1 LRPGAGVALAILLNG
16 ASPVATAAVLI
27 RGGTVFDGTGARGR
41 RADVLVDGDRIVAVG
56 RRLKARKQDRVI
68 AAKGLAVAPGFI
80 DLHNHADRQVFE
92 MPEAVTQVAQGITTV
107 LVGVDG
113 GGAMPVADF
122 LGRLERQPAAVN
134 VATMVGHGA
143 VRAKVMG
150 EDYRRPARPDEV
162 AAMTALV
169 ARGMEDG
176 AFGLSS
182 GLEYDPGFY
191 STTDE
196 LVALAAAAGARGGF
210 YASHVRNEADDVM
223 KSLAEVVEI
232 GRRAR
237 LPVHVS
243 HIKLGTVGV
252 WGRAEEALEILHAA
266 RELDVTADWY
276 PYAFW
281 SSTTYVL
288 MPGGRDWEERAGW
301 AKGLADVGG
310 AGNVL
315 ITDFPPDAS
324 YAGHT
329 LEEVAARE
337 QRDPVD
343 VLMDI
348 VRRGNA
354 SILCTSMQESD
365 LEAFLRDPLVMIG
378 SDGGIRI
385 AHPRGAGAYPRVL
398 GRYVRERRVIPL
410 ETAIQKMTGRPAQR
424 LGLRDRGLLAA
435 GMKAD
440 LVVFDPARVIDRST
454 AADPQAPPE
463 GIAHVFVN
471 GEAVIENGQP
481 TRARPGRV
489 LYGPAAVRSLP
500 GDVRHE
506 QPLHGTVVPQV
517 RLDDLL
523 HVVEPHL
530 RVPDVVRIDGDR
542 DPAATVL
549 QAIRAVHD
557 HTVVQAALAHELLEA
572 VEDGLGTLWAAGPLR
587 VVRRPDV
594 EADEHVTLRPGHE
607 PILEPARL

>member
-1 LRPGAGVALAILLNG
+1 LRLRSGVALATLL
-16 ASPVATAAVLI
+16 ACAPPAPAAVLI

-41 RADVLVDGDRIVAVG
+41 RADVRIEGDRIVAVG
-56 RRLKARKQDRVI
+56 RRLKPRPEDHVVD
-68 AAKGLAVAPGFI
+68 AKGLAVAPGFI
-80 DLHNHADRQVFE
+80 DLHNHADRQIFE

-113 GGAMPVADF
+113 GGALPVADF
-122 LGRLERQPAAVN
+122 LDRLERQPAALN
-134 VATMVGHGA
+134 VGTMVGHGA
-143 VRAKVMG
+143 VRTRVMG
-150 EDYRRPARPDEV
+150 DDYRRAARPDEV

-169 ARGMEDG
+169 VRGMEDG

-191 STTDE
+191 SSTDE

-210 YASHVRNEADDVM
+210 YASHIRNEADDVM

-243 HIKLGTVGV
+243 HIKLGSVAV
-252 WGRAEEALEILHAA
+252 WGRAEEALEILRAA
-266 RELDVTADWY
+266 RELDVSADWY
-276 PYAFW
+276 PYSFW

-288 MPGGRDWEERAGW
+288 MPGGRDWENRVGW

-324 YAGHT
+324 YGGRT
-329 LEEVAARE
+329 LAEVAAR
-337 QRDPVD
+337 QGRDPVD

-354 SILCTSMQESD
+354 SILCTSMQEAD

-378 SDGGIRI
+378 SDGGIKI

-398 GRYVRERRVIPL
+398 GRYVRERRVVPL
-410 ETAIQKMTGRPAQR
+410 EAAIHKMTGQPALR
-424 LGLRDRGLLAA
+424 LGLRDRGLLAPR
-435 GMKAD
+435 MKAD

-454 AADPQAPPE
+454 ATEPQAPPE

-471 GEAVIENGQP
+471 GQAVIEDGQP
-481 TRARPGRV
+481 TRARPGCV
-489 LYGPAAVRSLP
+489 LYGPAASRSLP
-500 GDVRHE
+500 RDVRHE
-506 QPLHGTVVPQV
+506 QPLDRAAVAQV
-517 RLDDLL
+517 RVDDLL
-523 HVVEPHL
+523 EVLELNP
-530 RVPDVVRIDGDR
+530 RVPDVLGIDGHGD
-542 DPAATVL
+542 AAAAVL
-549 QAIRAVHD
+549 QAVGAVDD
-557 HTVVQAALAHELLEA
+557 HAVGEAALAHQSLQA
-572 VEDGLGTLWAAGPLR
+572 VEDRLRSLLAAGALG
-587 VVRRPDV
+587 VSRRAGV
-594 EADEHVTLRPGHE
+594 EADEHVALRPGH
-607 PILEPARL
+607 